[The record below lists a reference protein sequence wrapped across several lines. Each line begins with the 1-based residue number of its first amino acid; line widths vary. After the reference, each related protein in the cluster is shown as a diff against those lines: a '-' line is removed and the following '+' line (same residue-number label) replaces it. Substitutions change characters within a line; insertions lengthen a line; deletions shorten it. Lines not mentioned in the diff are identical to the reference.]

1 MRNYTTLKSAI
12 MVLSLLLG
20 SASLAAETPV
30 EKMVKTSQ
38 STEID
43 IDNNIDRIFCRLIW
57 LGCPPPDEQV
67 TPDTET
73 VR

>member
-20 SASLAAETPV
+20 SASLAAEKPV
-30 EKMVKTSQ
+30 ESMVKTSQ

-43 IDNNIDRIFCRLIW
+43 IDNNIVRILLCRFLF
-57 LGCPPPDEQV
+57 CPPPVERV
-67 TPDTET
+67 TPDTES